1 MKTRLKSTKKINN
14 KNRKEQGHIRARGH
28 AKEEKKT
35 S

>member
-1 MKTRLKSTKKINN
+1 MKTRLNSTPKK
-14 KNRKEQGHIRARGH
+14 KKKKKHTKARGH